1 MDDGEDILIHIMR
14 ILVSDLPDAL
24 TVDLIKE
31 AAALDPT
38 YQKLVVAIRQG
49 RRDQDQELRP
59 YRNVWGELGLIDG
72 LVCRGDR
79 IVTPDAEVARDGG
92 SIRDWVV
99 ELGHDGHP
107 GITVAKRLLRTRLW
121 FPDMDAKVER
131 RVGGCLE
138 CQAGT
143 KVSRRDPLKPMPP
156 PEEPWQEL
164 AADHWGPTRG
174 GKDLLVV
181 VHRLTRYLEV
191 EVVSGTAGED
201 NIAAFESIFARHG
214 NPELVI
220 TDNGPPFNGGP
231 DHILQRYFRQ
241 EGIRHKPTE
250 SADDPEANG
259 LAEAFMKHAKKVWHT
274 SIIVNKDPKLQLLKH
289 LKMCRAAPHPT
300 PARAR
305 QSCSLLGSSGPSSLT
320 SGQAEDVQG

>member
-164 AADHWGPTRG
+164 AADHWGPTRD
-174 GKDLLVV
+174 GKYLLVV
-181 VHRLTRYLEV
+181 VDRLTRYP
-191 EVVSGTAGED
+191 VS
-201 NIAAFESIFARHG
+201 
-214 NPELVI
+214 
-220 TDNGPPFNGGP
+220 
-231 DHILQRYFRQ
+231 
-241 EGIRHKPTE
+241 
-250 SADDPEANG
+250 
-259 LAEAFMKHAKKVWHT
+259 
-274 SIIVNKDPKLQLLKH
+274 
-289 LKMCRAAPHPT
+289 
-300 PARAR
+300 
-305 QSCSLLGSSGPSSLT
+305 
-320 SGQAEDVQG
+320 